1 MAAAWTIA
9 DQLPTALVSLT
20 LCTPRVFVFM
30 FMTVLFPQAVFPRML
45 RVAIAVGLA
54 VPVAYGV
61 FHDMGGRAAAQL
73 DVVAL
78 VLKECVLG
86 LVLGLPIAG
95 PVWVMQSVGALV
107 DNGRGANAA
116 QQLTPF
122 SAADSSVIGAALQQA
137 LIVALASTGI
147 LAMIY
152 QLLLHSFEVWPVL
165 SLLPDLS
172 PFGFDLAVQNFD
184 DWISR
189 AVLFAAPMVGVI
201 LLVDFAFALVS
212 VFAPQLQA
220 YFASMPIKSL
230 AGIVVLS
237 VYVFMLLSHGAD
249 YFREVVH
256 RQTMTN
262 ERHVR

>member
-1 MAAAWTIA
+1 MAAAWGIA
-9 DQLPTALVSLT
+9 DQVSAAVMSLT
-20 LCTPRVFVFM
+20 LGSPRVFIFM
-30 FMTVLFPQAVFPRML
+30 FMTALFPQAVFPRTL
-45 RVAIAVGLA
+45 RVAIAIGLA
-54 VPVAYGV
+54 APVAYGV
-61 FHDMGGRAAAQL
+61 FHAVGGRGVAQL
-73 DVVAL
+73 DVAAL

-95 PVWVMQSVGALV
+95 PVWVMQSVGALA

-122 SAADSSVIGAALQQA
+122 STADSSVIGAALQQA
-137 LIVALASTGI
+137 LIVVLASTGI
-147 LAMIY
+147 LAMVY

-184 DWISR
+184 DWVSR
-189 AVLFAAPMVGVI
+189 AVLFAAPVVGVI

-230 AGIVVLS
+230 AGIAVLS
-237 VYVFMLLSHGAD
+237 VYLFTLLSHGED

-256 RQTMTN
+256 RQTMTYD
-262 ERHVR
+262 RHPR